1 MSDELKENIKDQATW
16 MRALYILMFTVIYM
30 VTEVVIALVV
40 LLQFLFVLF
49 TRQSNDK
56 LLGLGANLSTFIYQ
70 ILRYVTFNSD
80 QRPFPFDDFP
90 VSTPV
95 ITPAVKKKKTVKKKA
110 SSKPA
115 KESDDSKKLTASE
128 DSVNDAD

>member
-1 MSDELKENIKDQATW
+1 MSDELKENIKDQTTW
-16 MRALYILMFTVIYM
+16 MRALYILMFAVIYM

-49 TRQSNDK
+49 TRQRNDK

-70 ILRYVTFNSD
+70 ILCYVTFNSD

-90 VSTPV
+90 ANTPANV
-95 ITPAVKKKKTVKKKA
+95 PVVKKKKAVKKKV

-115 KESDDSKKLTASE
+115 KESDDSKKPTAGE